1 MNPAPP
7 KSAPG
12 IQAMNACFRNRLD
25 LEHLT
30 LAFLLMFAATSSL
43 GISLMQVAYG
53 LSLAAWIGVILWTR
67 ARKGWCRPPLW
78 RPMLVFIVAN
88 MVVVAFSLD
97 RSHSLNAARQL
108 GLMGLVLVVGNS
120 VGNPRH
126 VAALI
131 VTWFASAMLV
141 SFHSI
146 GQYYYGMER
155 VMGFFGG
162 PMTLARVLVLV
173 TAVAIPLS
181 VYGRGPVRQV
191 AVGGLLLTGTAVF
204 LTFSRS
210 AWLALGVALLFL
222 GVVKKNWI
230 LLGGMSMMVCVALS
244 LAAFCPQ
251 TETGSLI
258 RSALEPMNPSSARF
272 HKSNLQRY
280 WMYKSALKIFCDY
293 PITGVGQR
301 NFNKVYSAYVPEE
314 LRDPRILRD
323 DGRVYTGFAHA
334 HSLYLNLLATQGMLG
349 LAAFLWLMAAAVRLT
364 WHNYRRHDD
373 ALLGTIS
380 LGILTAMVAFLA
392 LGMIDENSR
401 DSESVMQ
408 LWFLMGM
415 AMAIHRL
422 PTGPSR
428 PAPLSA
434 QPNPGAAHSR
444 PGNA

>member
-1 MNPAPP
+1 
-7 KSAPG
+7 
-12 IQAMNACFRNRLD
+12 MNACLRNRLD

-53 LSLAAWIGVILWTR
+53 LALAAWIGVILWTR
-67 ARKGWCRPPLW
+67 GKTGWYRHSLW

-88 MVVVAFSLD
+88 VTVLACSLD

-120 VGNPRH
+120 VGSPRH
-126 VAALI
+126 VAALM

-146 GQYYYGMER
+146 GQYCYGMER

-162 PMTLARVLVLV
+162 PMTLVRVLILAI
-173 TAVAIPLS
+173 AVAIPLS
-181 VYGRGPVRQV
+181 VYGRGPIRQV
-191 AVGGLLLTGTAVF
+191 AVGCVLLTGTAVF

-210 AWLALGVALLFL
+210 AWLTVGIALLFL
-222 GVVKKNWI
+222 GVVKKNWV

-251 TETGSLI
+251 TRTGRLV

-280 WMYKSALKIFCDY
+280 WMYKSAVEIFCDY

-323 DGRVYTGFAHA
+323 DGRIYTGFAHA
-334 HSLYLNLLATQGMLG
+334 HSLYLNLLATQGVLG
-349 LAAFLWLMAAAVRLT
+349 LAAFLWLTAAAVRLT

-373 ALLGTIS
+373 TLLGTVS

-401 DSESVMQ
+401 DSESIMQ
-408 LWFLMGM
+408 IWFLMGM
-415 AMAIHRL
+415 AMAIDRL
-422 PTGPSR
+422 PVGPSG
-428 PAPLSA
+428 PVSLSA
-434 QPNPGAAHSR
+434 GPNPVTADSR
-444 PGNA
+444 RDDA